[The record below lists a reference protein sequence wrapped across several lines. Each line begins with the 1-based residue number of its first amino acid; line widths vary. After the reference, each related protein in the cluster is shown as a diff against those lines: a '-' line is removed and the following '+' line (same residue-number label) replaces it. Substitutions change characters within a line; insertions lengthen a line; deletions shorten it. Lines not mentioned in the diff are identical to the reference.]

1 MKITSKD
8 LIRLVQRH
16 TLTGTVID
24 VSAMEG
30 SGGGCYPSFRAVKG
44 YINKVLS
51 EDIGTEAYDLTNL
64 SVDDPSQVPDNTYAF
79 YYGDE
84 GPALRS
90 LNTGNELTLV

>member
-1 MKITSKD
+1 MKITPKD

-51 EDIGTEAYDLTNL
+51 EDIGAEAYDLTNL